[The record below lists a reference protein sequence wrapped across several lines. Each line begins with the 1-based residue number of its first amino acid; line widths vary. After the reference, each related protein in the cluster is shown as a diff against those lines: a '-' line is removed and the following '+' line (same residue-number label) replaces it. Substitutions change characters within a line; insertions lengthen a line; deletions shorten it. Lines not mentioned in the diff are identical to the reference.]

1 MKKIL
6 LTALIASTL
15 LVPLGSPALAG
26 HEEIQ
31 PPAQTQDF
39 LPGDIP
45 AETGAAEA
53 MLPAIHGV
61 VLALL
66 NHDAAA
72 FDLSD
77 GTLAWE
83 GLYNMLSLYGQM
95 DSRSDSDSGELFLP
109 EELVRDY
116 AAALEADLDALPP
129 LPAELQDRINYDNV
143 SRCYVIFRGEDDQV
157 RLQAD
162 SCQPYNGG
170 LVLTGSLVSLV
181 DGQSLT
187 RFQATLRPQ
196 DNMFGFAVSALSIS
210 G

>member
-6 LTALIASTL
+6 LTALIASMMI
-15 LVPLGSPALAG
+15 VPLGGTALAG

-83 GLYNMLSLYGQM
+83 GLYNMLSLYGQL
-95 DSRSDSDSGELFLP
+95 DGRSDSDSGELFLP

-162 SCQPYNGG
+162 SCQSYNGG

-181 DGQSLT
+181 DGQILT
-187 RFQATLRPQ
+187 QFQATLRPQ
-196 DNMFGFAVSALSIS
+196 DNMFGFAVSALTIS
-210 G
+210 D